1 MRKRVVGAENVQ
13 RQLDGATELDRDFQ
27 RLVTEYCWGEVWTG
41 TALSDKQRSLHN
53 LCLLAALNRPT
64 EFETHCRGALRNG
77 VTVDELRETLVQIA
91 VYAGVPAG
99 MEAFRIARRGF
110 INIRGC
116 SASVRFTYSCHVL
129 RSRTS
134 R

>member
-1 MRKRVVGAENVQ
+1 MSGSASDDRFERGLEVRKRVVGAENVE

-99 MEAFRIARRGF
+99 MEAFRIARR
-110 INIRGC
+110 
-116 SASVRFTYSCHVL
+116 VL
-129 RSRTS
+129 AEQEESRL